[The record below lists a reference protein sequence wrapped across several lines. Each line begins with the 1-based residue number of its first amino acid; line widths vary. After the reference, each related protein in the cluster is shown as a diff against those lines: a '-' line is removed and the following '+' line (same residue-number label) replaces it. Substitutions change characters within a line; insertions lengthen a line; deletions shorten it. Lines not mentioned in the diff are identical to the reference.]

1 MDDNKMNKFLKKGD
15 IKFSKS
21 KDQIWKEVFSKKMTS
36 NKQESKIFSL
46 HSFFPQKRIS
56 YAVAATV
63 LVLLG
68 VTYFNYQDNSLAS
81 EKAEV
86 VYKISKEEFAEIE
99 SSTMFQSLFIEDQ
112 EVDYFFNMHVA
123 NQIVDE

>member
-1 MDDNKMNKFLKKGD
+1 MDDSKMNKFLKKGD

-21 KDQIWKEVFSKKMTS
+21 KDQIWEEVFSKKMTS
-36 NKQESKIFSL
+36 NKQESKMFSL
-46 HSFFPQKRIS
+46 HSFFPQKRFS

-68 VTYFNYQDNSLAS
+68 VAYFNYEDNSLAS
-81 EKAEV
+81 EEAEV

-99 SSTMFQSLFIEDQ
+99 FYHFLNLYSRRMKLTIFLTCML
-112 EVDYFFNMHVA
+112 
-123 NQIVDE
+123 QIKL

>member
-1 MDDNKMNKFLKKGD
+1 MNKFLKKED

-21 KDQIWKEVFSKKMTS
+21 KDQIWEEVFSNKMTS
-36 NKQESKIFSL
+36 NKKESKIFSL
-46 HSFFPQKRIS
+46 HGFFSQKRIS
-56 YAVAATV
+56 YAVVATV

-68 VTYFNYQDNSLAS
+68 VTYFNYQDNSLMS
-81 EKAEV
+81 EEAEV
-86 VYKISKEEFAEIE
+86 IYKISKEEFAEIE
-99 SSTMFQSLFIEDQ
+99 SSTMFESLFIEDQ

>member
-1 MDDNKMNKFLKKGD
+1 MDESKMNKFLKKGY

-21 KDQIWKEVFSKKMTS
+21 KDQIWEEVFSKKMTS
-36 NKQESKIFSL
+36 NKQESKMFSL
-46 HSFFPQKRIS
+46 HSFFPQKRFS

-68 VTYFNYQDNSLAS
+68 VAYFNYEDNLLAS
-81 EKAEV
+81 EEAEV

-99 SSTMFQSLFIEDQ
+99 SSTMFESLFIEDQ

>member
-1 MDDNKMNKFLKKGD
+1 MDDSKMNKFLKKGD

-21 KDQIWKEVFSKKMTS
+21 KDQIWEEVFSMKMTS
-36 NKQESKIFSL
+36 NKQESKMFSL
-46 HSFFPQKRIS
+46 HSFFLQKRFS

-63 LVLLG
+63 SVLLG
-68 VTYFNYQDNSLAS
+68 FAYFNYEDNSLAS
-81 EKAEV
+81 EEAEV

-99 SSTMFQSLFIEDQ
+99 SSTMFESLFIEDQ

>member
-1 MDDNKMNKFLKKGD
+1 MDDSKMNKFLKKGD

-21 KDQIWKEVFSKKMTS
+21 KDQIWEEVFSKKMIS

-46 HSFFPQKRIS
+46 HSSFSQKRFS

-63 LVLLG
+63 SVLLG
-68 VTYFNYQDNSLAS
+68 FAYFNYQDNSLAS
-81 EKAEV
+81 EEAEV
-86 VYKISKEEFAEIE
+86 VHKISKEEFAEIE
-99 SSTMFQSLFIEDQ
+99 SSTIFESLFIEDQ

>member
-1 MDDNKMNKFLKKGD
+1 MDDSKMNKFLKKGD

-21 KDQIWKEVFSKKMTS
+21 KEQIWQEVFSKKVTL
-36 NKQESKIFSL
+36 NKQESKTISWVN
-46 HSFFPQKRIS
+46 FFPKKRIGF
-56 YAVAATV
+56 AVAATV

-68 VTYFNYQDNSLAS
+68 VTYFNYQDNSS
-81 EKAEV
+81 IYKADEV
-86 VYKISKEEFAEIE
+86 IYKISKEEIVEIE
-99 SSTMFQSLFIEDQ
+99 SSTMLESLFLEDQ

>member
-1 MDDNKMNKFLKKGD
+1 MDDSKMNKFLKKGD

-21 KDQIWKEVFSKKMTS
+21 KEQIWQEVFSKKVTL
-36 NKQESKIFSL
+36 NKQGSKTISWVN
-46 HSFFPQKRIS
+46 FFPKKRIGF
-56 YAVAATV
+56 AVAATI

-68 VTYFNYQDNSLAS
+68 VTYFNYQDNSLVS
-81 EKAEV
+81 EQAEV

-99 SSTMFQSLFIEDQ
+99 SSTMFESLFIEDQ

>member
-1 MDDNKMNKFLKKGD
+1 MDDSKMNKFLKKED

-21 KDQIWKEVFSKKMTS
+21 KDQIWEEVFSKKMIS

-46 HSFFPQKRIS
+46 HSFFSQKRFS

-63 LVLLG
+63 SVLLG
-68 VTYFNYQDNSLAS
+68 FAYFNYQDNSLAS
-81 EKAEV
+81 EEAEV

-99 SSTMFQSLFIEDQ
+99 SSTIFESLFIEDQ

>member
-1 MDDNKMNKFLKKGD
+1 MDDSKMNKFLKKGD

-21 KDQIWKEVFSKKMTS
+21 KDQIWEEVFSKKMTS

-46 HSFFPQKRIS
+46 HSFFSQKRFS

-63 LVLLG
+63 LVLIG
-68 VTYFNYQDNSLAS
+68 FAYFNYEDNSLAS
-81 EKAEV
+81 EEAEV
-86 VYKISKEEFAEIE
+86 IYKISKEEFAEIE
-99 SSTMFQSLFIEDQ
+99 SSTIFESLFIEDQ